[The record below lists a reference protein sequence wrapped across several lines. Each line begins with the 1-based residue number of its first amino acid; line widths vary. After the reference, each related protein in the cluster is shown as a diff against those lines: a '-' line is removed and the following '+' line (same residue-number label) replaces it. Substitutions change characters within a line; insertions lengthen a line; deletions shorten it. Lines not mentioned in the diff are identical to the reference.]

1 MTGGSESAI
10 ERRDLRARAVPSSRA
25 VLGIAS
31 LGFFLAFLDATI
43 VNIAFPDV
51 ARSFPETS
59 IGGLSWILN
68 GYNVVFAAFL
78 LPFGRL
84 ADVFG
89 RKRIFLAGLAFFGF
103 GSLLCALAWSVD
115 ALVAFRVVQALGAAA
130 MVPAGLALVLH
141 GFEAEQ
147 RSHAVALISAIG
159 ALAAGLGPAV
169 GGLLIA
175 IADWRLVFLINVPIG
190 AVAYVLASRGLV
202 ESRETGRRRLP
213 DMPGAAIFA
222 LSVAALVV
230 AIVNGADWG
239 WASAGVI
246 GCLAATAL
254 GLAIFVGRSRRHRA
268 PVIDARLFANRT
280 FSVANSIS
288 LIGAAG
294 FFGYTLLNVL
304 FLTGV
309 WDYTVLQAGLAITP
323 GPFVAAAIAGPFS
336 RLAIRIGYRPV
347 VIIGGLIWGAGVMWL
362 VARVG
367 PEPAYLKEWLPGVVL
382 LGIGAGITFPNVSA
396 AAVASA
402 PGESFATATGVSS
415 VVRQVGAAVGVAVV
429 VAVLG
434 TPDSIQGALDAFDNA
449 WMFAGGCLIAAAIG
463 GLAIGSVAP
472 AQSAARTPALA
483 DAMRVALAPPHVSS
497 FEAKAPPIADLPLA
511 VPSDDGRPLHE
522 SLGDFLARVPLFST
536 LEAGLIEEV
545 AATASEVRLDAGDWL
560 FREGDAGD
568 AMYVVRAGRIEIV
581 DAEGKVFRELGKGAA
596 LGELA
601 LITGEPRAASI
612 RAARDCEL
620 VEISQASFQRL
631 LDSSLEL
638 SRALNLQLARQLGES
653 EGVKFAARPL
663 AATIMLLDLGDA
675 DRVAMLADDLTG
687 ALRHHAPGARVLASP
702 EHEEEGAAGF
712 GGLLDR
718 AESEA
723 SIVVLP
729 VEPDSSPAWR
739 AFCIQQADRILLVA
753 GPGETIDGDLDP
765 ALKAADLIACD
776 AGPGSGALAEL
787 ANAIEPIEHHPLRRD
802 HRAGDVARLARRL
815 CGRSVG
821 LVLSGGGA
829 RAFAH
834 IGVIEQLEAAGILV
848 DRIAG
853 VSMGAFIGG
862 LYAAGLDAEEIDA
875 IAYENGV
882 RRYPLNDWRFPRHA
896 MIQGERFHE
905 MLKSVFGTV
914 RFEELQRSFLC
925 ASADL
930 RRSELVVHRHGALVD
945 HIGTSMCLPVLA
957 PPQVRG
963 ERLLIDGGL
972 IDNLPVE
979 TMAELGEGPLIAV
992 DIRGG
997 DGSSSS
1003 HARAEDG
1010 GVTEAGS
1017 SGFTNRPPPGLG
1029 ETLGRLFLLAS
1040 SNTAQASRKH
1050 ANLVIEPRSPGV
1062 GLLEFHQID
1071 AAVEAGRRATEVAL
1085 EAAPA
1090 ELFASVT
1097 PIARGSASHAS

>member
-1 MTGGSESAI
+1 MNELGASAI
-10 ERRDLRARAVPSSRA
+10 ERRNLRTRKVTSPRS

-43 VNIAFPDV
+43 VNIAFPDI
-51 ARSFPETS
+51 ARSFPETD

-89 RKRIFLAGLAFFGF
+89 RKRIFLIGLATFTL
-103 GSLLCALAWSVD
+103 GSLLCAVAWTVD
-115 ALVAFRVVQALGAAA
+115 VLVAFRVVQALGAAA
-130 MVPAGLALVLH
+130 MVPGGLALVLH
-141 GFEAEQ
+141 GFEVEQ

-175 IADWRLVFLINVPIG
+175 VADWRLVFLINLPIG
-190 AVAYVLASRGLV
+190 AAAYLLASRRLV
-202 ESRETGRRRLP
+202 ESREAGRRRLP

-222 LSVAALVV
+222 LAVALLVL
-230 AIVNGADWG
+230 AIVNGDDWG
-239 WASAGVI
+239 WASPGVI
-246 GCLAATAL
+246 ACFVSSALCLAA
-254 GLAIFVGRSRRHRA
+254 FVARSRRHRA

-280 FSVANSIS
+280 FSVANTIS
-288 LIGAAG
+288 VIGAAG

-336 RLAIRIGYRPV
+336 RLALRIGYRPV
-347 VIIGGLIWGAGVMWL
+347 VAGGGLIWGAGVLWL
-362 VARVG
+362 VTRVG
-367 PEPAYLKEWLPGVVL
+367 PEPEYLAEWLPGVVL
-382 LGIGAGITFPNVSA
+382 LGIGAGITFPNVSS

-429 VAVLG
+429 VAILG
-434 TPDSIQGALDAFDNA
+434 APQTLEDAAAAFDNA
-449 WMFAGGCLIAAAIG
+449 WLFAAGCLIVAGIG
-463 GLAIGSVAP
+463 GLAMGSVTP
-472 AQSAARTPALA
+472 AQAAARVPALA
-483 DAMRVALAPPHVSS
+483 DAMRVALAPPHVST
-497 FEAKAPPIADLPLA
+497 FQAKPSPLADLSLPA
-511 VPSDDGRPLHE
+511 QPGDTGPLHE
-522 SLGDFLARVPLFST
+522 SLGDFLARVPLFSA
-536 LEAGLIEEV
+536 LDAKLLEEV
-545 AATASEVRLDAGDWL
+545 AATAREVHLPAGEWL

-568 AMYVVRAGRIEIV
+568 AMYVVRAGRIQIV
-581 DAEGKVFRELGKGAA
+581 DRDGKVFRELGKGAA

-601 LITGEPRAASI
+601 LITGEARAASI

-620 VEISQASFQRL
+620 VEIGQASFERL

-638 SRALNLQLARQLGES
+638 SRALNLQLARQLAES

-663 AATIMLLDLGDA
+663 AATITLLAVGDVDRAGELADELTEALRRLAPAAQLLEARTGPGEGDA
-675 DRVAMLADDLTG
+675 G
-687 ALRHHAPGARVLASP
+687 A
-702 EHEEEGAAGF
+702 F
-712 GGLLDR
+712 GPQLDR
-718 AESEA
+718 AEAEA
-723 SIVVLP
+723 SIVVLAVGP
-729 VEPDSSPAWR
+729 ESSSAWR
-739 AFCIQQADRILLVA
+739 RFCLQQADRILVVA
-753 GPGETIDGDLDP
+753 GPGDAVEGEIDP
-765 ALKAADLIACD
+765 ALHGADLVACD
-776 AGPGSGALAEL
+776 VEPGSGALAGL
-787 ANAIEPIEHHPLRRD
+787 VDALEPIEHHLVRREHLGAD
-802 HRAGDVARLARRL
+802 LGRLARRL

-834 IGVIEQLEAAGILV
+834 IGVLEQLEEAGIVV
-848 DRIAG
+848 DRVAG
-853 VSMGAFIGG
+853 VSMGAFLGG
-862 LYAAGLDAEEIDA
+862 LYAAGLDPEEIDA
-875 IAYENGV
+875 ISYESWV
-882 RRYPLNDWRFPRHA
+882 RRHPLNDWHLPRHS
-896 MIQGERFHE
+896 MIQGQRFLE
-905 MLKSVFGTV
+905 MLQGVFGEV
-914 RFEELQRSFLC
+914 RFEELERSFFC

-930 RRSELVVHRHGALVD
+930 RRSELVVHRHGAMVE

-972 IDNLPVE
+972 IDNLPVAA
-979 TMAELGEGPLIAV
+979 MAELGEGPVIAV
-992 DIRGG
+992 DIRAG
-997 DGSSSS
+997 DGSSS
-1003 HARAEDG
+1003 RAG
-1010 GVTEAGS
+1010 RKAGS
-1017 SGFTNRPPPGLG
+1017 GLAGVAAAGFTDRPPPGLG

-1040 SNTAQASRKH
+1040 SNTADASRKH

-1071 AAVEAGRRATEVAL
+1071 AAVEAGRRATEAAL
-1085 EAAPA
+1085 GAAPA
-1090 ELFASVT
+1090 ELFT
-1097 PIARGSASHAS
+1097 

>member
-1 MTGGSESAI
+1 VTGGLSSI
-10 ERRDLRARAVPSSRA
+10 ERRNLRSRSVPSSRA

-43 VNIAFPDV
+43 VNIAFPDI
-51 ARSFPETS
+51 AMSFPEAS
-59 IGGLSWILN
+59 IGGLSWVLN
-68 GYNVVFAAFL
+68 AYNVVFAAFL

-89 RKRIFLAGLAFFGF
+89 RKRVFLAGLAVFVV
-103 GSLLCALAWSVD
+103 GSALCATAWSVD
-115 ALVAFRVVQALGAAA
+115 ALVAFRVIQALGAAA

-175 IADWRLVFLINVPIG
+175 VADWRLVFLINVPIG
-190 AVAYVLASRGLV
+190 AAAYVLASHRLV
-202 ESRETGRRRLP
+202 ESRVAGRRRLP

-222 LSVAALVV
+222 LAIALLVV
-230 AIVNGADWG
+230 AIVNGTEWG

-246 GCLAATAL
+246 GCVAVSALAL
-254 GLAIFVGRSRRHRA
+254 VVFVSRSRRHRA
-268 PVIDARLFANRT
+268 PVVDASLFTNRT
-280 FSVANSIS
+280 FAVANTIS
-288 LIGAAG
+288 VIGAAG

-304 FLTGV
+304 FLTSV

-336 RLAIRIGYRPV
+336 RLALRIGYRPV
-347 VIIGGLIWGAGVMWL
+347 VVAGGLIWAAGLIWII
-362 VARVG
+362 ARVG
-367 PEPAYLKEWLPGVVL
+367 PEPAYVEEWLPGLVL
-382 LGIGAGITFPNVSA
+382 LGVGAGITFPNVSA
-396 AAVASA
+396 AAVSSA

-415 VVRQVGAAVGVAVV
+415 VVRQVGAAIGVASA
-429 VAVLG
+429 VAILG
-434 TPDSIQGALDAFDNA
+434 TPDSLQGAMSAFDDA
-449 WMFAGGCLIAAAIG
+449 WTFAAACLFVAAVG
-463 GLAIGSVAP
+463 GLAMGTVAP
-472 AQSAARTPALA
+472 AQSAARMPALA
-483 DAMRVALAPPHVSS
+483 DAMRMALAPPHVSR
-497 FEAKAPPIADLPLA
+497 FEANPAPVADVPLPVRTRDTDA
-511 VPSDDGRPLHE
+511 ATE
-522 SLGDFLARVPLFST
+522 SLGEFLGRVPLFSA
-536 LEAGLIEEV
+536 LDAAMLEEV
-545 AATASEVRLDAGDWL
+545 AATASEIRVDAGEWL

-581 DAEGKVFRELGKGAA
+581 DGSGNAFRELGRGAA

-620 VEISQASFQRL
+620 VEIGQADFQRL

-638 SRALNLQLARQLGES
+638 SRALNLQLARQLAES
-653 EGVKFAARPL
+653 EGVKFAARPI
-663 AATIMLLDLGDA
+663 AATICVVALGDSERA
-675 DRVAMLADDLTG
+675 QELAQDLAG
-687 ALRHHAPGARVLASP
+687 SLRNHAPAVCLAETQSNGGTGDAAAFGAR
-702 EHEEEGAAGF
+702 
-712 GGLLDR
+712 LDR
-718 AESEA
+718 AEA
-723 SIVVLP
+723 DTGVVVLP
-729 VEPDSSPAWR
+729 VDPRSTPEWR
-739 AFCIQQADRILLVA
+739 RFCIQQADRILVVA
-753 GPGETIDGDLDP
+753 APGDGIDGELDP
-765 ALKAADLIACD
+765 ALREADLVACD
-776 AGPGSGALAEL
+776 VEPGSGGLADLVEL
-787 ANAIEPIEHHPLRRD
+787 IDPIEHHPLRTAQRG
-802 HRAGDVARLARRL
+802 ADVARLARRL

-834 IGVIEQLEAAGILV
+834 IGVIEQLESAGIAV

-853 VSMGAFIGG
+853 VSMGAFLGG
-862 LYAAGLDAEEIDA
+862 LYAAGLDPEEIDA
-875 IAYENGV
+875 IAYDSFV
-882 RRYPLNDWRFPRHA
+882 RRYPLNDWRFPRHS
-896 MIQGERFHE
+896 MIQGQRFAE
-905 MLKSVFGTV
+905 MLEGVFGDV
-914 RFEELQRSFLC
+914 RFEELGRSFFC

-930 RRSELVVHRHGALVD
+930 RRSELVVHRSGRLGD

-979 TMAELGEGPLIAV
+979 SMAELGEGPVIAV
-992 DIRGG
+992 DIRAGG
-997 DGSSSS
+997 GP
-1003 HARAEDG
+1003 
-1010 GVTEAGS
+1010 AGAS
-1017 SGFTNRPPPGLG
+1017 NGAGHEEFVAATPGFTDRPAPGLG

-1071 AAVEAGRRATEVAL
+1071 AAVEAGRRATEAAL

-1090 ELFASVT
+1090 ELFT
-1097 PIARGSASHAS
+1097 